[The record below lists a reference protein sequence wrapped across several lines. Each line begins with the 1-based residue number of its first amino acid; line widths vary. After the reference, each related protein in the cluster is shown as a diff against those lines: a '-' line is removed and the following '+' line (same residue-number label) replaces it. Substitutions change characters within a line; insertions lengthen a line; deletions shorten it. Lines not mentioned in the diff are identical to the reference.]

1 MDRKR
6 RRLVQAMAVGSA
18 ATWVAGCGGGS
29 SSDSPPPSSAAPNQ
43 PETPETPAPSEPR
56 VPRVDFSHGVAS
68 GDPLADRVMLWTRV
82 TPREETAG
90 PIPVTVTVARD
101 AALLDPV
108 ARFETQADAEH
119 DFCVKQDATGLE
131 AGRWYYYRF
140 SVADQRSPIG
150 RTRTLPAADRY
161 VDRARFAVV
170 SCANISH
177 GYFSVYKTL
186 AEHGDLDFVLH
197 LGDYLYEYGIGEYG
211 DVPDRDPVPPHEMVT
226 LEDYRQRHAQYKG
239 DVDLQAVHQQYPM
252 IVIWDDHES
261 TNDSY
266 QDGAENHQPLT
277 EGDWE
282 TRKNIARRVYFEWM
296 PIREQNP
303 GDFATIY
310 RRFQFGDLIDLSML
324 DTRLE
329 GRDEPLSLP
338 FDPARNDPERRLI
351 SDTQMQWLLDGLS
364 ASTARW
370 RFIGQQVMFAQLNIA
385 EIPSLNEH
393 APQLRGNL
401 SAINMDQWDG
411 YAADRLKI
419 LNHLDDNN
427 IDNVVILTGDI
438 HTSWASEIYR
448 NPGTLLGDLFD
459 APLAAE
465 FVTPA
470 VTSPGFPEGA
480 AELAGV
486 AVPVVNPHIRYV
498 EAKSRGF
505 ILMDV
510 NHQRA
515 QAEFYYARDI
525 ESFDLRGQI
534 DESKTKLVAVYSGD
548 SRLREEGLRP
558 SRPRTLRT
566 ALFHPP
572 APASASTEE
581 MA

>member
-29 SSDSPPPSSAAPNQ
+29 SSDSPPPSTGAPNEPNP
-43 PETPETPAPSEPR
+43 PETPGPSEPP
-56 VPRVDFSHGVAS
+56 VSRVDFNHGVAS
-68 GDPLADRVMLWTRV
+68 GDPLDDRVILWTRV
-82 TPREETAG
+82 TPREETAA

-131 AGRWYYYRF
+131 AGRWYY
-140 SVADQRSPIG
+140 
-150 RTRTLPAADRY
+150 L
-161 VDRARFAVV
+161 
-170 SCANISH
+170 
-177 GYFSVYKTL
+177 SVYKTL

-239 DVDLQAVHQQYPM
+239 DADLRAVHQQYPM

-296 PIREQNP
+296 PVREQNP
-303 GDFATIY
+303 GDFATLY

-438 HTSWASEIYR
+438 HTSWANEIYR
-448 NPGTLLGDLFD
+448 NPGSILGDLFD
-459 APLAAE
+459 APLATE

-572 APASASTEE
+572 APASASTEK

>member
-29 SSDSPPPSSAAPNQ
+29 SSSSAASPTGTPNT
-43 PETPETPAPSEPR
+43 PDTPETSNPDEPR
-56 VPRVDFSHGVAS
+56 LPRVTFLHGVAS
-68 GDPLADRVMLWTRV
+68 GDPLADRVILWTRV
-82 TPREETAG
+82 TPAEATTQV
-90 PIPVTVTVARD
+90 IPVVVTVARD
-101 AALLDPV
+101 LAFMDPV
-108 ARFETQADAEH
+108 ARFETDADPER
-119 DFCVKQDATGLE
+119 DFCVKLDAGGLE
-131 AGRWYYYRF
+131 ANRWYYYRF
-140 SVADQRSPIG
+140 SVGDQVSPTG
-150 RTRTLPAADRY
+150 RTRTLPEAGRF

-170 SCANISH
+170 SCANVSH

-226 LEDYRQRHAQYKG
+226 LADYRLRHAQYKG

-261 TNDSY
+261 ANDSY
-266 QDGAENHQPLT
+266 RDGAENHQPLT
-277 EGDWE
+277 EGDWQE
-282 TRKNIARRVYFEWM
+282 RKKTAQRVYFEWM
-296 PIREQNP
+296 PIREQNE
-303 GDFATIY
+303 GDYDIIY
-310 RRFQFGDLIDLSML
+310 RRFHFGDLIDLNML

-338 FDPARNDPERRLI
+338 VDPERNDPDRRLI
-351 SDTQMQWLLDGLS
+351 SDTQIEWLLDGLS
-364 ASTARW
+364 ASQARW

-459 APLAAE
+459 APLASE

-486 AVPVVNPHIRYV
+486 AIPVVNPHIRYV

-505 ILMDV
+505 ILIDV
-510 NHQRA
+510 NRQRA

-525 ESFDLRGQI
+525 ESFDQRGQI

-558 SRPRTLRT
+558 SRPRNLRT

-572 APASASTEE
+572 APMISGEE